1 MALYEYRC
9 EQCDNLFTRMVN
21 FAEHSKGRVSCPK
34 CKSTKVVQLF
44 SAFYAKTIRKS

>member
-9 EQCDNLFTRMVN
+9 DQCDHLFTRMVN
-21 FAEHSKGRVSCPK
+21 FAKHSKGGVLCPK
-34 CKSTKVVQLF
+34 CKSSKVVQLF